1 MTTEQKQALIAQLHA
16 LIDADEAKAEYY
28 LFCLFRI
35 LDAPRR
41 D

>member
-1 MTTEQKQALIAQLHA
+1 MTDAQRQMLIAQLHA
-16 LIDADEAKAEYY
+16 LIDADEAMAEYY
-28 LFCLFRI
+28 LFCLYRV